1 MTIVISAQL
10 PAITRL
16 IAADTTAKSAN
27 GGLGLVVVFAI
38 GVVLFV
44 LLRSMSRHLR
54 KVDKMKRDGVFDTAA
69 TSTTVQAA
77 PAPSSRDYD
86 DPA

>member
-1 MTIVISAQL
+1 MIGVQL
-10 PAITRL
+10 PLAAHL

-54 KVDKMKRDGVFDTAA
+54 KVDKMKRDGVFDTASIK
-69 TSTTVQAA
+69 TPAA
-77 PAPSSRDYD
+77 PSVDKSD
-86 DPA
+86 DKA